1 MEIKKT
7 EAADLENKKSTSY
20 LIGFVLV
27 FALLFAAF
35 EFTTYEKA
43 EVIDTGLADIVEN
56 IRDGEWLHR
65 HHLHQLYLMC

>member
-43 EVIDTGLADIVEN
+43 EVIDTPIPPSHFSNSIYIIIE
-56 IRDGEWLHR
+56 I
-65 HHLHQLYLMC
+65 